1 MTIKI
6 PPEAMGSHMEKQVQM
21 LLQAVVLEA
30 DKRVKLGSPVDTG
43 RFRSNWQIGEN
54 DTSGPEDLPD
64 KQYWDQENPGEDAV
78 QSNLPPVGTN
88 YKPDGGEK
96 VGNIYNIHN
105 NLPYAE
111 RLGYEGWS
119 AQNPGPWID
128 LIAKELEDWVK
139 RSYEQ
144 IKAKT

>member
-54 DTSGPEDLPD
+54 DTSGPEDLLD
-64 KQYWDQENPGEDAV
+64 KQY
-78 QSNLPPVGTN
+78 
-88 YKPDGGEK
+88 
-96 VGNIYNIHN
+96 
-105 NLPYAE
+105 
-111 RLGYEGWS
+111 
-119 AQNPGPWID
+119 
-128 LIAKELEDWVK
+128 
-139 RSYEQ
+139 
-144 IKAKT
+144 